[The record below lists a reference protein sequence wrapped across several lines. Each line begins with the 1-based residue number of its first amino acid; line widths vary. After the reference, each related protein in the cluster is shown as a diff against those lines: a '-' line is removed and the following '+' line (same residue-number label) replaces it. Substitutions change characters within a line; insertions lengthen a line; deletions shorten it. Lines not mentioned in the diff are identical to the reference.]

1 MRLLKH
7 LKCVEENWRT
17 GLIIETHNACILE
30 ASYQGTALEAIET
43 KNTTTETITVAVA
56 GVIVV
61 SAVIT
66 VGDIMIAP
74 VNQTLVEAVTHFLV
88 QMKIDDF
95 EDMKIAELTES

>member
-1 MRLLKH
+1 MKLLKL
-7 LKCVEENWRT
+7 LKCVEENRRT
-17 GLIIETHNACILE
+17 ELIIETHNACILE

-56 GVIVV
+56 GVIIV
-61 SAVIT
+61 SVVIT
-66 VGDIMIAP
+66 TEDIMIAL

-88 QMKIDDF
+88 QMKINDF